1 MDFSMVSV
9 FVVCFLAS
17 LLGPLCGIGGGV
29 IIKPIVDAMGVMSVS
44 TVSFLSSISVLVMS
58 LSTLTQN
65 ALTHSSN
72 IDSKKLLPIAIGSAV
87 GGYAGK
93 IVFNQMSTCFPNA
106 DLVGA
111 VQAAVLIVLSVVVL
125 IYTLNKSHIESMN
138 LTSFITQAII
148 GFLAGACWSFLGIGG
163 GPFNLAILVFFFAMD
178 SKLAAQASL
187 FIIAFSQTA
196 SLLYTLMSATLP
208 EFEPLTL
215 IGMCSMAIL
224 GSVVGR
230 KLLKHM
236 DGSAIDRLYVF
247 ALLLIIA
254 ICVYNF
260 GRFALL

>member
-1 MDFSMVSV
+1 MRFVPV
-9 FVVCFLAS
+9 FIVCFLAS

-58 LSTLTQN
+58 LSTLLQN
-65 ALTHSSN
+65 AASHQSG
-72 IDSKKLLPIAIGSAV
+72 IDSKSLMPIAVGSAV
-87 GGYAGK
+87 GGFLGK
-93 IVFNQMSTCFPNA
+93 VVFNQLSAVFPDA

-111 VQAAVLIVLSVVVL
+111 VQAAVLIVLSVLVL
-125 IYTLNKSHIESMN
+125 AYTLNKHRIESRKIK
-138 LTSFITQAII
+138 SPVAQALI
-148 GFLAGACWSFLGIGG
+148 GFAAGACWSFLGIGG
-163 GPFNLAILVFFFAMD
+163 GPFNLAILVFFFAME

-196 SLLYTLMSATLP
+196 SLAYTLISGTLP
-208 EFEPLTL
+208 DFAPVVL
-215 IGMCSMAIL
+215 IGMCAMAIL

-236 DGSAIDRLYVF
+236 DGSAVDRLYVF
-247 ALLLIIA
+247 AIVLIIV

-260 GRFALL
+260 VRFALL